1 LQRCGYVSSEI
12 FISLKTYGRLHHG
25 FKKPWISLPFLKLT
39 TTLFAFVCL
48 LGMGTSIAMKNN
60 TNKVTE
66 EGIFDE
72 YLEDQEKELK
82 RQLERKFKGSALTE
96 HMNFVLELYFNSVID
111 SNSDDED
118 APQIVPNNP
127 NNREE
132 DPSCDL

>member
-1 LQRCGYVSSEI
+1 
-12 FISLKTYGRLHHG
+12 
-25 FKKPWISLPFLKLT
+25 
-39 TTLFAFVCL
+39 
-48 LGMGTSIAMKNN
+48 MGTSIAMKNN